1 MEPTPSEVF
10 VYGTLLPGQVNY
22 QHIASM
28 VSSSSTAKT
37 RGRLFHLPYG
47 YPAMQATGE
56 GWVRGELLSFKV
68 PVERALEVCDVIEG
82 YMPEDEE
89 ASLFIRVV
97 RPVEPE
103 SSKARHAWC
112 YCLAPE
118 WEKALLKIGREI
130 DDGDWLA
137 FIHRRARQKPSG

>member
-1 MEPTPSEVF
+1 MEPGPSEVF

-22 QHIASM
+22 EHIASL
-28 VSSSSTAKT
+28 VSGSSAART

-47 YPAMQATGE
+47 YPAMQATGA

-68 PVERALEVCDVIEG
+68 PVEEALEVCDEIEG

-97 RPVEPE
+97 RPVEPK
-103 SSKARHAWC
+103 SSQARKAWC
-112 YCLAPE
+112 YCLSPE

-137 FIHRRARQKPSG
+137 FVRSSVDGHPDG